1 MQIAFL
7 IYEGLT
13 ALDIIG
19 PYEVFNQI
27 PGVDVRFVAKQPGS
41 IRVDS
46 GAFSIGVDH
55 KLADVPRPDVF
66 VVPGGI
72 AGTFAAAKDPEILGW
87 VREAHAGSRYSTS
100 VCTGSLILGAAGLLK
115 DSNATTHWA
124 AKALLEQTGATYTE
138 QRIAVADKIITAAAK
153 KADFTRIDLGRRVR
167 ELRTEHG
174 WSLDDA
180 SSRSGLSPSSLYK
193 IEKNKM
199 SPTFDALKKLANGFE
214 LSRNPA
220 DGRPWTVVV
229 DRLRR
234 VEHRSNLLAQRSTY
248 LSY

>member
-27 PGVDVRFVAKQPGS
+27 PGVDVRFVAKSAGP

-55 KLADVPRPDVF
+55 ELADVASPDVF
-66 VVPGGI
+66 VVPGGLT
-72 AGTFAAAKDPEILGW
+72 GTFAAAKDPEILNW

-115 DSNATTHWA
+115 ESNATTHWA
-124 AKALLEQTGATYTE
+124 AKALLEQTGARYLDE
-138 QRIAVADKIITAAAK
+138 RLVVAGKIVTAAGVSAGIDMALVVMAELVGPELAK
-153 KADFTRIDLGRRVR
+153 LAQ
-167 ELRTEHG
+167 
-174 WSLDDA
+174 
-180 SSRSGLSPSSLYK
+180 LS
-193 IEKNKM
+193 IEYD
-199 SPTFDALKKLANGFE
+199 PAPPFDAGSPAKAGDAIVQRALEEFAKE
-214 LSRNPA
+214 LS
-220 DGRPWTVVV
+220 
-229 DRLRR
+229 
-234 VEHRSNLLAQRSTY
+234 
-248 LSY
+248 

>member
-46 GAFSIGVDH
+46 GAFTIGVDH
-55 KLADVPRPDVF
+55 GLSDVQRPDVF

-72 AGTFAAAKDPEILGW
+72 AGTFAAAKDPEILNW
-87 VREAHAGSRYSTS
+87 VREAHVGSRYSTS

-115 DSNATTHWA
+115 ESNATTHWA
-124 AKALLEQTGATYTE
+124 AKALLEQTGARYTE
-138 QRIAVADKIITAAAK
+138 KRVVVADKIITAAGVSAGIDMALYVMGKLVGPELAK
-153 KADFTRIDLGRRVR
+153 LAQ
-167 ELRTEHG
+167 
-174 WSLDDA
+174 
-180 SSRSGLSPSSLYK
+180 LS
-193 IEKNKM
+193 IEYD
-199 SPTFDALKKLANGFE
+199 PEPPFDAGSPAKAGDAIVQRALEDFAKE
-214 LSRNPA
+214 LS
-220 DGRPWTVVV
+220 
-229 DRLRR
+229 
-234 VEHRSNLLAQRSTY
+234 
-248 LSY
+248 

>member
-27 PGVDVRFVAKQPGS
+27 PGVDLRFVAKQPGS

-66 VVPGGI
+66 VVPGGM

-115 DSNATTHWA
+115 DSIATTHWA
-124 AKALLEQTGATYTE
+124 AKTLLEQTGATYTE
-138 QRIAVADKIITAAAK
+138 QRIVVADKIVTAAGVSAGIDMALYVMGKLVGPELAK
-153 KADFTRIDLGRRVR
+153 LAQ
-167 ELRTEHG
+167 
-174 WSLDDA
+174 
-180 SSRSGLSPSSLYK
+180 LS
-193 IEKNKM
+193 IEYD
-199 SPTFDALKKLANGFE
+199 PEPPFDAGSPAKAGDAIVQRALEDFAKE
-214 LSRNPA
+214 L
-220 DGRPWTVVV
+220 
-229 DRLRR
+229 
-234 VEHRSNLLAQRSTY
+234 
-248 LSY
+248 

>member
-7 IYEGLT
+7 IYKGLT

-66 VVPGGI
+66 VVPGGM

-87 VREAHAGSRYSTS
+87 VREAHEGSRYSTS

-124 AKALLEQTGATYTE
+124 AKTLLEQTGATYSE
-138 QRIAVADKIITAAAK
+138 QRIVVADKIVTAAGVSAGIDMALYVMGKLVGPELAK
-153 KADFTRIDLGRRVR
+153 LAQLN
-167 ELRTEHG
+167 
-174 WSLDDA
+174 
-180 SSRSGLSPSSLYK
+180 
-193 IEKNKM
+193 IEYD
-199 SPTFDALKKLANGFE
+199 PEPPFDAGSPAKAGDAIVQRALEDFAKELA
-214 LSRNPA
+214 
-220 DGRPWTVVV
+220 
-229 DRLRR
+229 
-234 VEHRSNLLAQRSTY
+234 
-248 LSY
+248 